1 MVTKRWIY
9 SNKNK
14 INHQVKMYDKQKKIY
29 EQNYHITKYILMI
42 QLQNMCIMGNL
53 NDKYKRKV

>member
-14 INHQVKMYDKQKKIY
+14 INHQVKMYVKQKKIY
-29 EQNYHITKYILMI
+29 EQNYHITRYILMI
-42 QLQNMCIMGNL
+42 QLLNMCIMGNL

>member
-29 EQNYHITKYILMI
+29 EQNYHITRYILMI
-42 QLQNMCIMGNL
+42 QLLNMCIMGNL

>member
-14 INHQVKMYDKQKKIY
+14 INHQVKMYVKQKKIY

-42 QLQNMCIMGNL
+42 QLLNMCIMGNL